1 MRPFLVIF
9 TNCVFDLISAL
20 PLISSSKV
28 VTKAPESMGDSI
40 YHKQLLKFRKLLNP
54 SELQTTLMLR
64 TLPKLMLINLESL
77 DDLPRMGQA
86 LKQELHQEDLFVFH
100 ATLVQLQKILSEMQ
114 GKLPHDIKPLYKRT
128 LEHNMSLIKMLFN
141 LIVKSEKMP
150 GKRIKVKNPNEFL
163 EHYRPLKEIFSFL

>member
-1 MRPFLVIF
+1 MFLIF
-9 TNCVFDLISAL
+9 ILAL

-28 VTKAPESMGDSI
+28 DKVVTKAPESMDMGQSI
-40 YHKQLLKFRKLLNP
+40 YHKQLTKFRKLLNP

-114 GKLPHDIKPLYKRT
+114 GNLPHDIKPLYKRT

-150 GKRIKVKNPNEFL
+150 GKRIKVKNSNEFL
-163 EHYRPLKEIFSFL
+163 KHYRPLKEIFSFL